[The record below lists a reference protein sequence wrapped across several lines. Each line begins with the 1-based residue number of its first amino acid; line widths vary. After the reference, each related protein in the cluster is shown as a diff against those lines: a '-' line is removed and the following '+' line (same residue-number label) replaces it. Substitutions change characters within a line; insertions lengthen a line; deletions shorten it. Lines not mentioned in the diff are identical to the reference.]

1 MKILHVIATMRV
13 GGAQRLI
20 ADLIPRFNQ
29 HYSNDVLVFLDTEN
43 ALVDSLRENAINVF
57 SLHHKNIYNPVIG
70 IQLIKYIKQY
80 DVVHVHLF
88 PTIYFAAI
96 ASFFCKSNLV
106 YTEHS
111 TKNRRRGKWY
121 FKLLDKLFYS
131 RYKKIISIS
140 EGTEAELK
148 KWLNV
153 DANDTRF
160 ITINNGTD
168 IKSFRN
174 IQPSVH
180 KDNDLTVKLMMV
192 GRFAQAKDQDTIIR
206 ALAQLESKYH
216 LYLVGD
222 GPRIDACKELA
233 TDLHVGD
240 RVHFLGMRGDV
251 PQLVASCDIGIQS
264 SHWEGFGL
272 TAVELMAAGKPVI
285 ASRAAGLQQVVEG
298 AGLLFDIGDDNQLAE
313 HIRLLAEDKD
323 FYTKI
328 ADQCSKRADAYDINI
343 MAEKYLQIYKLLS

>member
-29 HYSNDVLVFLDTEN
+29 HCSNDVLVFLDTEN
-43 ALVDSLRENAINVF
+43 ALVDSLRVNDINVL

-80 DVVHVHLF
+80 DIVHVHLF

-111 TKNRRRGKWY
+111 TENRRRGKWY
-121 FKLLDKLFYS
+121 FNMLDRLFYS

-140 EGTEAELK
+140 EGTETELM
-148 KWLNV
+148 KWLDV
-153 DANDTRF
+153 DANDSRF

-168 IKSFRN
+168 VSNFRN
-174 IQPSVH
+174 AQPSVLSEDD
-180 KDNDLTVKLMMV
+180 KTIKLMMV

-206 ALAQLESKYH
+206 AMARLEPKYH

-222 GPRIDACKELA
+222 GPRIDLCKKLA
-233 TDLHVGD
+233 ADLHVGD

-313 HIRLLAEDKD
+313 HIRHLSRDKE
-323 FYTKI
+323 FYNKI

-343 MAEKYLQIYKLLS
+343 MADKYMQLYKSLN